1 MPAQVSSSSLRA
13 FLRVST
19 PPESNEHNY
28 HVAEIRSPSANCLFL
43 GLSKHRS
50 LAKTGLL
57 GPNISHEHCLL
68 PIMYSSKDELSMS
81 APAVVSLTHETLT
94 KWISPT
100 VWASETFLILGTR
113 PLPYYEELEL
123 LSERLLIVS
132 SNVPN
137 PALLLFL
144 ATYQYSLL
152 FACFVSAVSIFAFHN
167 LILLQFFGRY
177 N

>member
-1 MPAQVSSSSLRA
+1 
-13 FLRVST
+13 
-19 PPESNEHNY
+19 
-28 HVAEIRSPSANCLFL
+28 
-43 GLSKHRS
+43 
-50 LAKTGLL
+50 
-57 GPNISHEHCLL
+57 
-68 PIMYSSKDELSMS
+68 MYSSKDEQAMS
-81 APAVVSLTHETLT
+81 APAIVSLTHETL
-94 KWISPT
+94 KNWKSPT
-100 VWASETFLILGTR
+100 VWASETFLILRIG
-113 PLPYYEELEL
+113 PLPYHEELEL

-152 FACFVSAVSIFAFHN
+152 FACFVRAVSIFAFHN